1 MKPILTAE
9 QAAAARREA
18 AVARSL
24 APAQRRCSSLA
35 EAPER
40 GYNDRASLQIRA
52 AEGSTSLHFTGYAS
66 AYERAYQMW
75 DFFGPYDE
83 IVTAGAGADSLNR
96 VDLDVPLVL
105 QHQQLRRLARTVS
118 GNLFLSEDDTGLLV
132 DAPSLDPADQ
142 DVAYIAPKLRQG
154 PNGEPP
160 LIDEMSFAFR
170 ITEGVWSPDFTQYRI
185 NSYDIHRGDV
195 AIVGYGANPF
205 TTGSLR
211 AVPDVR
217 SLLREASDEEA
228 RAALGDLLQRFPRR
242 RARQPVEPMLPR
254 VI

>member
-1 MKPILTAE
+1 MTTRE
-9 QAAAARREA
+9 EA
-18 AVARSL
+18 ALLRRQAVVTRATQ
-24 APAQRRCSSLA
+24 PGQRRCA
-35 EAPER
+35 ENVSAPER
-40 GYNDRASLQIRA
+40 IVARA
-52 AEGSTSLHFTGYAS
+52 AIELRAKADSAALEFDGYAS
-66 AYERAYQMW
+66 VYERGYEMW
-75 DFFGPYDE
+75 DMFGPYEE
-83 IVTAGAGADSLNR
+83 IVTAGAGEVSLKR
-96 VDLDVPLVL
+96 SDLDVPLVL
-105 QHQQLRRLARTVS
+105 QHQQLRRIARTTN
-118 GNLFLSEDDTGLLV
+118 GTLFLSEDDTGLRSL
-132 DAPSLDPADQ
+132 APELDQADQ
-142 DVAYIAPKLRQG
+142 DVAYIAPKLRSG
-154 PNGEPP
+154 

>member
-1 MKPILTAE
+1 MSQMPSREA
-9 QAAAARREA
+9 AAAARRDS
-18 AVARSL
+18 VVTRQT
-24 APAQRRCSSLA
+24 APGQRRCA
-35 EAPER
+35 ESDSAPER
-40 GYNDRASLQIRA
+40 IVARA
-52 AEGSTSLHFTGYAS
+52 AIELRAKADSAALEFDGYAS
-66 AYERAYQMW
+66 VYERGYEMW
-75 DFFGPYDE
+75 DLFGPYEE
-83 IVTAGAGADSLNR
+83 IVTAGAGEVSLKR
-96 VDLDVPLVL
+96 SDLDVPLVL
-105 QHQQLRRLARTVS
+105 QHQQLRRIARTTN
-118 GNLFLSEDDTGLLV
+118 GTLFLSEDDTGLRSL
-132 DAPSLDPADQ
+132 APELDQADQ
-142 DVAYIAPKLRQG
+142 DVAYIAPKLRSG
-154 PNGEPP
+154 

-242 RARQPVEPMLPR
+242 RARHEPVPLLPK
-254 VI
+254 IL